1 MQGGTKDELE
11 RWLRPACEGFVCR
24 LWRHR
29 FYSRG
34 SRMPSKVS
42 EQGQLG
48 VQIRRKRNLGHTDEH
63 REKKRAGALKK
74 ARMGE

>member
-1 MQGGTKDELE
+1 
-11 RWLRPACEGFVCR
+11 
-24 LWRHR
+24 
-29 FYSRG
+29 
-34 SRMPSKVS
+34 MPSKVS